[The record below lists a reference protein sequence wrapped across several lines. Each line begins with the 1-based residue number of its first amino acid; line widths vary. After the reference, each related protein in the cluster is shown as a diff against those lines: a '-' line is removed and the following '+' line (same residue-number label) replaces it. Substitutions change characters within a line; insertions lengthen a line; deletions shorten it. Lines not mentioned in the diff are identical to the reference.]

1 MITNSDGAVSL
12 CQEPW
17 GMPCKHFFFN
27 LEMEE
32 EEDATGRRKFQATPY
47 PRNIMVTFSLPSHR
61 SVLRAQLRKR
71 HLSASSQAA
80 SIPLGIT

>member
-47 PRNIMVTFSLPSHR
+47 P
-61 SVLRAQLRKR
+61 
-71 HLSASSQAA
+71 
-80 SIPLGIT
+80 